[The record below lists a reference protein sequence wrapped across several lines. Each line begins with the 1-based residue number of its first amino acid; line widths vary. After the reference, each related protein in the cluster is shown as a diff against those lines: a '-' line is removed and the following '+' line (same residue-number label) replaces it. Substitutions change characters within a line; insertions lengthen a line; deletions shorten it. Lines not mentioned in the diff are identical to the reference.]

1 MRLIVWSVSPM
12 VLYLTAMALQ
22 RTLTREESKSVT
34 RARLLEAASKIL
46 AERGYGALSA
56 SAVARAAG
64 IAQPTFYV
72 HFRDKDD
79 LVRTLGEG
87 QIGALRARL
96 RAARQRVLGGA
107 GIEAVRETFR
117 VPLETWIERPSLLR
131 LWTQELHH
139 PGSPVG
145 AMARQLRE
153 EIQRDLVDDLA
164 RFGLAADAPADRER
178 LQMIAEVMIAQT
190 EALALG
196 YLDGRYRDLDA
207 VIDVLTRFAVG
218 VLGVE
223 G

>member
-1 MRLIVWSVSPM
+1 
-12 VLYLTAMALQ
+12 MALQ
-22 RTLTREESKSVT
+22 RTLTREESKSIT
-34 RARLLEAASKIL
+34 RARLLDAAGKIL

-96 RAARQRVLGGA
+96 REARQRIIAGA
-107 GIEAVRETFR
+107 GVEAVRETFR
-117 VPLETWIERPSLLR
+117 VPLETWIQHPSLLR
-131 LWTQELHH
+131 LWTQEMHQ

-145 AMARQLRE
+145 AMARQLRDE
-153 EIQRDLVDDLA
+153 VHRDLVDDLA
-164 RFGLAADAPADRER
+164 RFGLPAATPADRER
-178 LQMIAEVMIAQT
+178 LGMIAEAMIAQT

-196 YLDGRYRDLDA
+196 HLDGRYRDVDA
-207 VIDVLTRFAVG
+207 IVDVLTRFAIG
-218 VLGVE
+218 VLGLE
-223 G
+223 A

>member
-1 MRLIVWSVSPM
+1 
-12 VLYLTAMALQ
+12 MAV
-22 RTLTREESKSVT
+22 RRALTREESKSIT
-34 RARLLEAASKIL
+34 RARLLDAAATILSK
-46 AERGYGALSA
+46 RGYGALSA

-79 LVRTLGEG
+79 LVRTLGEE

-96 RAARQRVLGGA
+96 RDARQRIIAGA
-107 GIEAVRETFR
+107 GVDAVRETFR

-131 LWTQELHH
+131 LWAQELHH

-145 AMARQLRE
+145 AMARQLRDE
-153 EIQRDLVDDLA
+153 VRRDLVDDLA
-164 RFGLAADAPADRER
+164 RFGLPSRTRADRER
-178 LQMIAEVMIAQT
+178 LDMMAEAMIAQT

-196 YLDGRYRDLDA
+196 VLDGRYTSRDA
-207 VIDVLTRFAVG
+207 VVDVLTRFAVG
-218 VLGVE
+218 VLGL